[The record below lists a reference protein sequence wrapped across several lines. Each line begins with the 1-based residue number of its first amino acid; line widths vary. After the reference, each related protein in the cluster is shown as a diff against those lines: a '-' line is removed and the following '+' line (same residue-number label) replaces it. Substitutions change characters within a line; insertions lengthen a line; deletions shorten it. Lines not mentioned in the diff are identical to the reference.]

1 LAQDGKQVNLRWEV
15 PEDLLPEVYGA
26 LDFTGDKKRLAQAA
40 PDEDR
45 GVPVLIALIGVASI
59 PHIADA
65 IIRVYRDM
73 FVGGVVVDACNNTL
87 SIRHD
92 SNLPGTVTVVRCAEN
107 ITIIRSEEPEKA
119 DLVSALGQALSPL
132 GRRP

>member
-1 LAQDGKQVNLRWEV
+1 V
-15 PEDLLPEVYGA
+15 PEDLLPEVYGT
-26 LDFTGDKKRLAQAA
+26 LDFKGEIKGLAQAA
-40 PDEDR
+40 PDGDR

-73 FVGGVVVDACNNTL
+73 FAGGIVVDACNDAL

-92 SNLPGTVTVVRCAEN
+92 SDLPGTVTVIRCPDNVE
-107 ITIIRSEEPEKA
+107 IFQSERPEPD
-119 DLVSALGQALSPL
+119 DLVSALVQGLKANE
-132 GRRP
+132 